1 MRWFLLVILLVLWL
15 SVVACGMA
23 FVWSYNHKP
32 GAPAAAPLHW
42 PVDSAVRRASDH
54 YTMVMLAHPK
64 CPCTRASVE
73 EMSKLMAHCQ
83 GRLTTYVLFVK
94 PKDSPKDWNKTDLW
108 NSAAIIP
115 GVSVLVDEDGTEARR
130 FGGATSGQVLL
141 YDQNGAL
148 VFRGGITESRG
159 HIGDNAGRSA
169 VESLVNR
176 GLADRDKALVF
187 GCPLFD
193 PDLECK
199 KPDHAK
205 ASN

>member
-1 MRWFLLVILLVLWL
+1 MRRFLLVILLVLWL

-23 FVWSYNHKP
+23 FVWSYNHKA
-32 GAPAAAPLHW
+32 GEPATAPLQW
-42 PVDSAVRRASDH
+42 PVDSAVQRAANY

-94 PKDSPKDWNKTDLW
+94 PQNSPGDWNKTDLW

-115 GVSVLVDEDGTEARR
+115 GVSVLMDEDGIEARR
-130 FGGATSGQVLL
+130 FGGATSGQALL

-169 VESLVNR
+169 IESLVNR
-176 GLADRDKALVF
+176 GLADRDRTLVF

-199 KPDHAK
+199 KPDHAR
-205 ASN
+205 AN